1 MQRRNKLTII
11 PVLALGLIAGIASIA
26 TTPSADAADNNT
38 QPMNNAAPALG
49 VELKG
54 WTFKDPEGE
63 SHSLSDYRGKV
74 VVLDFW
80 ATWCGPCRKVMPGMQ
95 KMHEDYK
102 DRGVVV
108 IGMNT
113 GERPSGD
120 PAGYMKKQGF
130 DYTLLLN
137 TDSAARDYGVRGIP
151 AFFVVGANGKL
162 AWQGTGGGKATHD
175 KLIKAVEREMK
186 KASLSSF

>member
-1 MQRRNKLTII
+1 MHRRNKLTII

-49 VELKG
+49 AELKG

-63 SHSLSDYRGKV
+63 SHSLADYRGKV

-95 KMHEDYK
+95 KMHEEYK

-113 GERPSGD
+113 GERGGD
-120 PAGYMKKQGF
+120 PVGYMKKQGF